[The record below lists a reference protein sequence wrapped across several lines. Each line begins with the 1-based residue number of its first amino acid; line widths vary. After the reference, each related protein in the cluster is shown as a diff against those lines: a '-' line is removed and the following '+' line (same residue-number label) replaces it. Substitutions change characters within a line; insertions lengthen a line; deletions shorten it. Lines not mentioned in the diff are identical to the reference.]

1 MSLLTTLIG
10 IERQKEIDTLQKKL
24 KRATEILHTNDEI
37 KTLDLALEQIICE
50 FEQKN
55 EVEDNSEEIE
65 SVFDLNYGK
74 PKKIYEIEAE
84 FEFVGR
90 GKPLPFDFSD
100 VDFEEEN
107 QL

>member
-24 KRATEILHTNDEI
+24 KRATEILHTNDEV
-37 KTLDLALEQIICE
+37 KTLDLALEQIISE

-55 EVEDNSEEIE
+55 EVEYDSEEIE
-65 SVFDLNYGK
+65 SVFDLNYVK
-74 PKKIYEIEAE
+74 PKKTYEIEAE

-90 GKPLPFDFSD
+90 GKPLPFDFSE
-100 VDFEEEN
+100 VDFDEEN
-107 QL
+107 